1 LRHKEAKDGI
11 NFRKKLL
18 IVALSL
24 LFLILF
30 IASFFGKNGWIEMDQ
45 AKKKQRA
52 LLQEIE
58 RLEEKKSQLE
68 REIEELKKNPK
79 AVEKKAREELWLMDP
94 DEIVIIKENQE
105 KDK

>member
-1 LRHKEAKDGI
+1 MKRSEVKDRSS
-11 NFRKKLL
+11 FRKKLI
-18 IVALSL
+18 IVASSL

-30 IASFFGKNGWIEMDQ
+30 IASFFGKNGWIEMDR

-58 RLEEKKSQLE
+58 RLEQKKSRLE

-94 DEIVIIKENQE
+94 DEIVIIKENEE